1 MGKSIID
8 IKNLNKEFQ
17 LKQKNSGFFGGV
29 ASVFKPE
36 YKHVKAV
43 DDISFSVEEGE
54 LLAFIGPNGAG
65 KSTTIKMLTGI
76 LFPTG
81 GEVNVLGFDPAKER
95 QKLAYHI
102 GSVFGQKPQL
112 WYHLPPMDTYNL
124 FSRIYELDQDEY
136 KKRLDFLVDA
146 FEIKDLLK
154 TPVRKLSLGQR
165 MRCEIAASLL
175 HKPKIIFLDEP
186 TIGLDVIAKQHIREV
201 IKYLNEKEKVTIFLT
216 SHDAGDIETLAKRT
230 IVINHGKIIFD
241 DTTEKLK
248 KDYIKTKIIELIV
261 DEPIEKFEF
270 AGGEVK
276 EKTRFSLKVEL
287 DTAKNS
293 IDKLLSYAVENFAIK
308 DINIFDPEME
318 EIIADIYRDK
328 KI

>member
-1 MGKSIID
+1 M
-8 IKNLNKEFQ
+8 
-17 LKQKNSGFFGGV
+17 
-29 ASVFKPE
+29 
-36 YKHVKAV
+36 
-43 DDISFSVEEGE
+43 
-54 LLAFIGPNGAG
+54 
-65 KSTTIKMLTGI
+65 
-76 LFPTG
+76 
-81 GEVNVLGFDPAKER
+81 
-95 QKLAYHI
+95 
-102 GSVFGQKPQL
+102 
-112 WYHLPPMDTYNL
+112 
-124 FSRIYELDQDEY
+124 
-136 KKRLDFLVDA
+136 
-146 FEIKDLLK
+146 
-154 TPVRKLSLGQR
+154 
-165 MRCEIAASLL
+165 
-175 HKPKIIFLDEP
+175 
-186 TIGLDVIAKQHIREV
+186 
-201 IKYLNEKEKVTIFLT
+201 
-216 SHDAGDIETLAKRT
+216 AKRT